1 MSVLHETLNSYDSE
15 SLDELLGFINIK
27 PRDKSSVEK
36 IESIL
41 EKLSEIT
48 GIPQYHGVDTLFL
61 EFLNVTA
68 GKVGAANIDWH
79 TMTERE
85 ISEAIYIAYQERLRD
100 RINGMSE
107 RKRKKLGNQLLE
119 ALQGEEMGLLK
130 AGGGLA
136 LALGAGEAAG
146 FALFTGTA
154 IGMKALGTVFG
165 VTFQFGFYQ
174 AVMFALGIAVGPLG
188 WIAVTGIF
196 IYGGQ
201 KKWNSVKQTRLSFVI
216 MALIFEHQAR
226 QEYSAAVSTGG
237 KQFDSALPIDDS
249 GVLTKITGARYLA
262 LPEHK

>member
-1 MSVLHETLNSYDSE
+1 MSALHETLKSYDSE
-15 SLDELLGFINIK
+15 SLNDLLGFVNIK

-36 IESIL
+36 LEAIL

-61 EFLNVTA
+61 ESLNVTA

-85 ISEAIYIAYQERLRD
+85 ISEAIYIAYQERLKD
-100 RINGMSE
+100 RINSMSE
-107 RKRKKLGNQLLE
+107 RKRKKLGKLLLE
-119 ALQGEEMGLLK
+119 SLQGEEMGLIK

-146 FALFTGTA
+146 FALFAGTA
-154 IGMKALGTVFG
+154 IGLKALGGVVG
-165 VTFQFGFYQ
+165 VTFSFGFYQ
-174 AVMFALGIAVGPLG
+174 AMMTALGIAVGPLG

-196 IYGGQ
+196 IYGGR
-201 KKWNSVKQTRLSFVI
+201 KKWNNVKQTRLSFVI
-216 MALIFEHQAR
+216 MALILEYQAR
-226 QEYSAAVSTGG
+226 QEDSAAWSADA
-237 KQFDSALPIDDS
+237 KQSGSADPIDGS
-249 GVLTKITGARYLA
+249 VVLTKITGARYLA